1 MVLSL
6 EDKNELRERI
16 INLFLEEGFE
26 VKKLPQPPQV
36 NINWGL
42 EVITPPPLRIKLHV
56 VSIPGKEDR
65 VIVTLPVTISPQ
77 HMAEYEKLNSK
88 NKIDLYSSMLQKL
101 IHTCP
106 TCQIVLQPNPLELR
120 NIAVSKVVMVEELD
134 PKTVIEVFT
143 LMMNCFNVIISEINR
158 VLPGPLLSQTG
169 KSGEEGSTTHF

>member
-77 HMAEYEKLNSK
+77 HMAEYEKLNPK

>member
-1 MVLSL
+1 V
-6 EDKNELRERI
+6 EDKSELRERI

-56 VSIPGKEDR
+56 ISIPGKEDR
-65 VIVTLPVTISPQ
+65 IIVTLPVTISPQ
-77 HMAEYEKLNSK
+77 HLSEYEKLSPK
-88 NKIDLYSSMLQKL
+88 NKVELYSSMLQKL
-101 IHTCP
+101 IQTCP
-106 TCQIVLQPNPLELR
+106 TCQVVIQPGPLELR

-143 LMMNCFNVIISEINR
+143 LMMNCFNIIISEINR
-158 VLPGPLLSQTG
+158 VLPGPLLSQAG
-169 KSGEEGSTTHF
+169 KGGEESSTTHL